1 MYGSFLGTGTAFK
14 EITLGNQWPWF
25 NSRQFAQWWPGGWH
39 LKPGSGGTDD
49 AGTCREG
56 ELCATGCFWAGP
68 TARCLL
74 GTSFRFCETGVAGNM
89 HEKLLFAFG
98 VNISVARRLTA
109 CQIGKLD
116 ETANHT
122 TGLTNQNKLPPLTQG
137 QAITT
142 LDT

>member
-1 MYGSFLGTGTAFK
+1 MMQGLAERESYVQRAAFGPV
-14 EITLGNQWPWF
+14 LQ
-25 NSRQFAQWWPGGWH
+25 
-39 LKPGSGGTDD
+39 LD
-49 AGTCREG
+49 ACWVRRSVS
-56 ELCATGCFWAGP
+56 AKRVSPAIF
-68 TARCLL
+68 
-74 GTSFRFCETGVAGNM
+74 
-89 HEKLLFAFG
+89 LLFAFG

>member
-1 MYGSFLGTGTAFK
+1 M
-14 EITLGNQWPWF
+14 EITLGNQWPLF

-56 ELCATGCFWAGP
+56 LRAMCNGLLLGWSYS
-68 TARCLL
+68 CLL
-74 GTSFRFCETGVAGNM
+74 GTSFRFCKTGVVGSM
-89 HEKLLFAFG
+89 HEKLLFPFG
-98 VNISVARRLTA
+98 VNISVARRLAA
-109 CQIGKLD
+109 CQIGNLD

-122 TGLTNQNKLPPLTQG
+122 TGLTNPNKPPPLTQG

-142 LDT
+142 LDTCNTTTPI